1 MLPSYQHILFAT
13 DRTPNSE
20 HAFKHAILLA
30 RHSNAKIHILH
41 VIPQVDASFRSY
53 VSAVMGQGKLE
64 EFEGQH
70 EENALN
76 LIKKKLEDFTKRELK
91 DYPEDLK
98 NIDDIEVIHGHPV
111 TKILQTAVRLS
122 ADVIVMGTHG
132 KGALEHTFLGSVAEK
147 VLQKAKRP
155 VFTIPLLD

>member
-1 MLPSYQHILFAT
+1 MLQNYKNILYAT
-13 DRTPNSE
+13 DLTSNSE
-20 HAFKHAILLA
+20 YAFKHAVMMA
-30 RHSNAKIHILH
+30 RRSQAKIHILH

-53 VSAVMGQGKLE
+53 VSSVMGQGKLE
-64 EFEGQH
+64 EFEDQH
-70 EENALN
+70 EENALD
-76 LIKKKLEDFTKRELK
+76 LIKKKLADFIKTELK

-98 NIDDIEVIHGHPV
+98 NIDDIEVVHGHPV
-111 TKILQTAVRLS
+111 TKILQRAAQLN